1 MNKTDLVNAMAANSG
16 LSKVDAKRAL
26 DAFVKVVSYQLKRG
40 EKISIVG
47 FGAFMTTERKA
58 RTGVNPATQQQM
70 KIEAKRV
77 VKFKAGAELADKV
90 R

>member
-1 MNKTDLVNAMAANSG
+1 MNKSELVSAIAANSG
-16 LSKVDAKRAL
+16 LSKVDAKKAL
-26 DAFVKVVSYQLKRG
+26 DAFVKVVSYQMKKG
-40 EKISIVG
+40 VKVSITG
-47 FGAFMTTERKA
+47 FGSFQTSERKA

-90 R
+90 K

>member
-1 MNKTDLVNAMAANSG
+1 MNKTDLVNAIAANSG
-16 LSKVDAKRAL
+16 LSKVDAKKAL

-47 FGAFMTTERKA
+47 FGSFQTTDRKA

-90 R
+90 K